1 MLMELGLRKRAL
13 VMFGQEPQEIE
24 RFRGKGHRVGAAQQH
39 TAIGVERP
47 HIKAETQS

>member
-24 RFRGKGHRVGAAQQH
+24 RLWGEGHRVAAVQQH

-47 HIKAETQS
+47 RIKAETQN